1 VSFAGDIPGDNR
13 GAEFSKIIIGKGTRI
28 TEDLIACRAFSSKP
42 AGGDLDYQ
50 AEVTAHVN
58 IWLAGPRPSTPQR
71 RPRRSPWSRPAA
83 NGWCSVT
90 WTRPRAE
97 PASA

>member
-13 GAEFSKIIIGKGTRI
+13 APSSPRSSSEREARI

-50 AEVTAHVN
+50 A
-58 IWLAGPRPSTPQR
+58 G
-71 RPRRSPWSRPAA
+71 
-83 NGWCSVT
+83 
-90 WTRPRAE
+90 
-97 PASA
+97 